1 MTEWPR
7 GSHLG
12 TTAASGT
19 RMPTVW
25 TALVHSL
32 SSLLGAICHKG
43 SLKKLKITLLIT
55 VVFSYHNAMKSEIGI
70 VVKTG
75 SFKCTWN
82 LTFTICKAVCQR
94 PNQNGNRYLETNT
107 IGISIE
113 TTHVMLYIFS
123 CTEIISNW
131 GLKIPSSAVSQ
142 SVGQMNCVQKSATII
157 SVFLETLGALVRRYG
172 S

>member
-1 MTEWPR
+1 
-7 GSHLG
+7 
-12 TTAASGT
+12 
-19 RMPTVW
+19 
-25 TALVHSL
+25 
-32 SSLLGAICHKG
+32 
-43 SLKKLKITLLIT
+43 
-55 VVFSYHNAMKSEIGI
+55 MKSEIGI

-131 GLKIPSSAVSQ
+131 GLKILSPAVSQ

-157 SVFLETLGALVRRYG
+157 SVFLETLGALVRWYG
-172 S
+172 SWFLTLHHLVLPGDVTCHPLHIPVCPHQGGVKGCLAEWWSPVVSGSLLPLLWPLAMRKSQ